1 MEYVA
6 LLFAAVSPVC
16 WACAVALDSAGSHGM
31 LCCFT
36 LWCAGSRAA
45 ALDKITWYV
54 ALIFAPLCCAWTADL
69 AGLLRA
75 WPGALLLLPVPKC
88 CPVAALNL
96 RSRPLFPLIW
106 PVIGQGQHC
115 PCPFELVGWSS
126 GWARAHAH
134 AQHIDPQ

>member
-88 CPVAALNL
+88 CPVAMEAALLL
-96 RSRPLFPLIW
+96 RSICAAALSFP
-106 PVIGQGQHC
+106 
-115 PCPFELVGWSS
+115 SS
-126 GWARAHAH
+126 GQSLVRGSIALVLLN
-134 AQHIDPQ
+134 